1 MRSSLLWVEEP
12 GMSLRSIWL
21 AEANEVRIVAVPGLS
36 VDDEQDLQKRLV
48 SVSAPKVGGSVKL
61 DYILNVWGVLRP

>member
-1 MRSSLLWVEEP
+1 
-12 GMSLRSIWL
+12 
-21 AEANEVRIVAVPGLS
+21 VPGLS